1 MSAPDPTTSP
11 RAARPARRRLVDLG
25 LALLV
30 AAPAF
35 APIPAAELRPETPAV
50 LALVLLPA
58 VVLPFRRVRP
68 RLALAAC
75 VALFLGAL
83 ALGTLSPGA
92 TVAMIVAAYAVA
104 QWAPRRISAPA
115 VLLAVV
121 VTAGVSIVL
130 SLVTGTDTRVIQ
142 VGLALALAGALGDA
156 ARSRRAYVE
165 AVEERARRAE
175 QTREAEAR
183 RRVTEERLRIA
194 RDLHDAVAHRISVIS
209 LNAGVASSSLETR
222 PERAREALATIRTT
236 SRDVL
241 GEIGAMLSVLRA
253 PEDAAPQE
261 QPGLARVAEVV
272 ESVRVAGW
280 EVAVRDEV
288 GPDADAAGIPM
299 GTGIV
304 AYRVVQ
310 EGLTNAMKHGTTRRA
325 HLLIRRDG
333 EALEIVVTNPLDR
346 LPVSDPPPT
355 SGFGLIGLR
364 ERVEAVRGELEAG
377 LTPGGFRLA
386 ARLPLPAPA
395 APETS
400 S

>member
-92 TVAMIVAAYAVA
+92 TVAMIVAAYAIA

-241 GEIGAMLSVLRA
+241 GDIGAMLSVLRA

-377 LTPGGFRLA
+377 LAPGGFRLA

-395 APETS
+395 ASETS

>member
-288 GPDADAAGIPM
+288 GADADAAGIPM

-325 HLLIRRDG
+325 HLLLRRDG

-377 LTPGGFRLA
+377 LAPGGFRLA

-395 APETS
+395 ASETS

>member
-1 MSAPDPTTSP
+1 
-11 RAARPARRRLVDLG
+11 
-25 LALLV
+25 
-30 AAPAF
+30 
-35 APIPAAELRPETPAV
+35 
-50 LALVLLPA
+50 
-58 VVLPFRRVRP
+58 
-68 RLALAAC
+68 
-75 VALFLGAL
+75 
-83 ALGTLSPGA
+83 
-92 TVAMIVAAYAVA
+92 
-104 QWAPRRISAPA
+104 
-115 VLLAVV
+115 
-121 VTAGVSIVL
+121 
-130 SLVTGTDTRVIQ
+130 
-142 VGLALALAGALGDA
+142 

-377 LTPGGFRLA
+377 LAPGGFRLA

-395 APETS
+395 ASETS

>member
-92 TVAMIVAAYAVA
+92 TVAMIVAAYAIA

-377 LTPGGFRLA
+377 LAPGGFRLA

-395 APETS
+395 ASETS

>member
-92 TVAMIVAAYAVA
+92 TVAMIVAAYSIA

-377 LTPGGFRLA
+377 LAPGGFRLA

-395 APETS
+395 ASETS